1 MNIFQNLNHLLIK
14 LFSFLFLSL
23 IATQFI
29 YAKSNFLI
37 WPIYPVLESQDK
49 AAPVWLENVGD
60 EASMVQIRVFKWSK
74 VNNEDQYQE
83 QQEIIASPP
92 IVKVVAGDKQM
103 IRLTK
108 AMNVPD
114 SKEYSYRIIIDE
126 LPINLNKDDEVSNV
140 SFKMRYSLP
149 LFSYGRGIGSG
160 NSQTTQ
166 KMNSKNPNAR
176 PILNWSIIDGKNLI
190 EIENIGL
197 ISVRVSG
204 FQVDGK
210 EYKSMAGNNTF
221 GYVLSG
227 SKLAFNLS
235 DELKSLILK
244 NKSIYAIVGQ
254 NQEPI
259 LINKK

>member
-140 SFKMRYSLP
+140 SFKMRY
-149 LFSYGRGIGSG
+149 
-160 NSQTTQ
+160 
-166 KMNSKNPNAR
+166 
-176 PILNWSIIDGKNLI
+176 
-190 EIENIGL
+190 
-197 ISVRVSG
+197 
-204 FQVDGK
+204 
-210 EYKSMAGNNTF
+210 
-221 GYVLSG
+221 
-227 SKLAFNLS
+227 
-235 DELKSLILK
+235 
-244 NKSIYAIVGQ
+244 
-254 NQEPI
+254 
-259 LINKK
+259 